1 MVLISYRKTR
11 WQKRARVHL
20 EIRKITLCMD
30 LWEIL
35 YIMEFLMIL
44 IVVLKNTNGMGN
56 ISQVTL

>member
-1 MVLISYRKTR
+1 
-11 WQKRARVHL
+11 
-20 EIRKITLCMD
+20 MD